1 MYKVSYTGDGET
13 TEFLFAFPF
22 FQDADVRVAIDE
34 AVLDDT
40 QYGVVANEAFDGGTI
55 VLGMPPMAR
64 ALTSFDGCSYRA
76 SSITNPPPKSI
87 QNI

>member
-22 FQDADVRVAIDE
+22 FQDADVHVAIDN
-34 AVLDDT
+34 AVLDNT

-55 VLGMPPMAR
+55 VLGAGRRWR
-64 ALTSFDGCSYRA
+64 AH
-76 SSITNPPPKSI
+76 
-87 QNI
+87 